1 MKLTK
6 ILIAHINGLGYFL
19 GKSIFKALTST
30 AKDKAEIGRA
40 LIIGKYQT
48 CLMKRQ
54 RTQRRFFG
62 FFVIFYD

>member
-6 ILIAHINGLGYFL
+6 ILIAHINGVGYFL

-40 LIIGKYQT
+40 LNHREIPDMPYET
-48 CLMKRQ
+48 STNPETFLRVF
-54 RTQRRFFG
+54 RYFL
-62 FFVIFYD
+62 